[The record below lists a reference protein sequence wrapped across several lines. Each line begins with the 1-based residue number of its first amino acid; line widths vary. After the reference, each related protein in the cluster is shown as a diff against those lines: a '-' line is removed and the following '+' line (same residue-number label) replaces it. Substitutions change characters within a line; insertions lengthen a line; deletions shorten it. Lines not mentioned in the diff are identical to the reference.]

1 MVLGTSSEI
10 RSVHINGRSA
20 EEKTTTEFGQEYFD
34 EINELSVVAEGEER
48 TTWFIWVLVTC
59 STISGLL
66 FGEPVRPCQTI
77 LRSIIIFRLWHRRYI
92 RSFSRYWFWSWSITS
107 IWWSK
112 GRLTRSFF
120 TLGHPPLNLGS
131 MNKDFESLTL
141 CYAIELPWT
150 DNFTSSNA
158 GIHNLVHHTRGSA
171 WQSSRWYHVGL
182 DRQKTCF
189 GDCRYSLYRRCY
201 CSGCF

>member
-77 LRSIIIFRLWHRRYI
+77 LRSIIIFRL
-92 RSFSRYWFWSWSITS
+92 
-107 IWWSK
+107 
-112 GRLTRSFF
+112 
-120 TLGHPPLNLGS
+120 
-131 MNKDFESLTL
+131 
-141 CYAIELPWT
+141 
-150 DNFTSSNA
+150 
-158 GIHNLVHHTRGSA
+158 
-171 WQSSRWYHVGL
+171 
-182 DRQKTCF
+182 
-189 GDCRYSLYRRCY
+189 
-201 CSGCF
+201 